1 MEKETRGDTER
12 AGLDFL
18 SHLSCLTMIVPFSS
32 RDVRDMENA
41 LFRFSTPFKRLFG
54 VVVVLGVFLA
64 SPDFAAAQSYQDRDS
79 RLQSED
85 LQQNEEVS
93 PSNLPDW
100 AEPSQPRDPSASS
113 NSKGMAAPPPN
124 PPGDPQQ
131 VPVDGG
137 LALLAAAG
145 AGYAARKLSKEQE
158 DDDLPA

>member
-32 RDVRDMENA
+32 RDVRDMEKA

-113 NSKGMAAPPPN
+113 NSKSMAAPPD
-124 PPGDPQQ
+124 PPDSPSRI
-131 VPVDGG
+131 PVDGG